1 MLQPLAFWW
10 VGSSG
15 HQGLVDSCL
24 ELSAL
29 RLDSTF
35 EALQDIAVFAN
46 KEFLEVPG
54 HISCWF
60 SLIEGGVGLGGFA
73 HGVHLV
79 KQFEAGAVGRGTE
92 ALDLLE
98 GAGLLGAEV
107 IAGKGKHLESSC

>member
-1 MLQPLAFWW
+1 MLQPLVFGL

-15 HQGLVDSCL
+15 HQGLVDSCF

-60 SLIEGGVGLGGFA
+60 SLIEGGEGLGGLA

-79 KQFEAGAVGRGTE
+79 KQLEAGAVGRGTE
-92 ALDLLE
+92 AFDLLE
-98 GAGLLGAEV
+98 SAGLLGAEV
-107 IAGKGKHLESSC
+107 VARKAQHL